1 MMGQAIEE
9 GKGFLRIRLDADGA
23 LTIFPVLT
31 EELVRDYDITPQPVM
46 TSSGRTTR
54 IPVPSGPL
62 PVPRIIE
69 EPFRVLPTPP
79 A

>member
-1 MMGQAIEE
+1 M
-9 GKGFLRIRLDADGA
+9 A
-23 LTIFPVLT
+23 LMDTEKAVAPEVEDPEVRSPAVAT